1 MRKRSRFKRLL
12 IGVVVAGVLVVAGF
26 LALAWKPAIAPI
38 DPPAAA
44 SFPADLVARGAVLAG
59 AGNCASC
66 HTVKGGADFAGGLA
80 LATGFGTIYSSNIT
94 PDPETGIGRWSEA
107 AFARALHDGVAR
119 DGSHLFPAF
128 PFDHFTKVTDEDL
141 TALYAYLMT
150 QKPVQAA
157 QKPSTLPFPLNIRL
171 LQAGWKLLFLHGGVY
186 QPDPTKT
193 AEWNRGAYLAE
204 GLGHCGAC
212 HTPRNALGAE
222 RSGDAYGGA
231 TIDGWI
237 APALTAANPSPASWT
252 EDELF
257 AYLRSGAS
265 ILHGTAAGSMS
276 EVVHDGLAKLPDP
289 DIRAI
294 AAYFAEID
302 QAGTRAADTETAIAK
317 AAAASAQNTAQLSN
331 PDAHLYITA
340 CASCH
345 YSGAAMPLAVRPD
358 LSLNSALSLDEPTN
372 FVKVVLSGI
381 SLKDGM
387 PGVMMPGFAHSF
399 SDAEIARLA
408 AYLRATRTELPA
420 WTDLETK
427 VAAIRQET
435 PAP

>member
-12 IGVVVAGVLVVAGF
+12 IGVLAVGVLAAAGF

-44 SFPADLVARGAVLAG
+44 SFPAELVARGAILAG

-66 HTVKGGADFAGGLA
+66 HTVKGGPDFAGGLP
-80 LATGFGTIYSSNIT
+80 LATGFGTLYSSNIT

-107 AFARALHDGVAR
+107 AFARAMHEGVAR

-157 QKPSTLPFPLNIRL
+157 QKPSTLPFPLNIRA
-171 LQAGWKLLFLHGGVY
+171 LQAGWKLLFLHKGVY
-186 QPDPTKT
+186 QADPIKS

-222 RSGDAYGGA
+222 KSGAAYGGA
-231 TIDGWI
+231 TIGGWI
-237 APALTAANPSPASWT
+237 APALTAANPSPAPWT
-252 EDELF
+252 QDELF

-276 EVVHDGLAKLPDP
+276 EVVHDGLARLPDP
-289 DIRAI
+289 DIHAI
-294 AAYFAEID
+294 AVYFADID
-302 QAGTRAADTETAIAK
+302 QASARAAATELAIAK
-317 AAAASAQNTAQLSN
+317 AAAASTFGLAQLSD
-331 PDAHLYITA
+331 PDAHLYVSA

-345 YSGAAMPLAVRPD
+345 YSAASAPLAVRPD
-358 LSLNSALSLDEPTN
+358 LSLNSALSLSEPTN

-381 SLKDGM
+381 TLKDGM
-387 PGVMMPGFAHSF
+387 PGVMMPGFAHTL
-399 SDAEIARLA
+399 SDAEVARLA

-427 VAAIRQET
+427 VAAIRKET
-435 PAP
+435 PSP

>member
-1 MRKRSRFKRLL
+1 
-12 IGVVVAGVLVVAGF
+12 
-26 LALAWKPAIAPI
+26 
-38 DPPAAA
+38 
-44 SFPADLVARGAVLAG
+44 
-59 AGNCASC
+59 
-66 HTVKGGADFAGGLA
+66 
-80 LATGFGTIYSSNIT
+80 
-94 PDPETGIGRWSEA
+94 
-107 AFARALHDGVAR
+107 
-119 DGSHLFPAF
+119 
-128 PFDHFTKVTDEDL
+128 
-141 TALYAYLMT
+141 MT

-171 LQAGWKLLFLHGGVY
+171 LQAGWKLLFLHEGVY

-222 RSGDAYGGA
+222 RSGNAYGGA

-237 APALTAANPSPASWT
+237 APALTAANPSPAPWT
-252 EDELF
+252 QDELF

-265 ILHGTAAGSMS
+265 VLHGTAAGSMS
-276 EVVHDGLAKLPDP
+276 EVVHDGLARLPDP

-294 AAYFAEID
+294 AAYFADID
-302 QAGTRAADTETAIAK
+302 QASARAADTETAIAK
-317 AAAASAQNTAQLSN
+317 AAAASARNIAQLSD

>member
-12 IGVVVAGVLVVAGF
+12 IGVLAVAALAVAGF

-38 DPPAAA
+38 NPPAAA
-44 SFPADLVARGAVLAG
+44 SFPAELVARGAVLAG

-66 HTVKGGADFAGGLA
+66 HTVKGGPDFAGGLP
-80 LATGFGTIYSSNIT
+80 LATGFGTLYSSNIT

-107 AFARALHDGVAR
+107 AFARAMHEGVAR

-150 QKPVQAA
+150 QKPVQAT
-157 QKPSTLPFPLNIRL
+157 QKPSTLPFPLNIRA
-171 LQAGWKLLFLHGGVY
+171 LQAGWKLLFLHKGVY
-186 QPDPTKT
+186 QPDPAKT

-222 RSGDAYGGA
+222 KSGAAYGGA
-231 TIDGWI
+231 TIGGWI
-237 APALTAANPSPASWT
+237 APALTAANPSPAPWT
-252 EDELF
+252 QDELF

-265 ILHGTAAGSMS
+265 VLHGTAAGSMS
-276 EVVHDGLAKLPDP
+276 EVVHDGLARLPDP
-289 DIRAI
+289 DIHAI
-294 AAYFAEID
+294 AVYFADIG
-302 QAGTRAADTETAIAK
+302 QASAHAAATELAIAK
-317 AAAASAQNTAQLSN
+317 AAAASTFGLAQLSD
-331 PDAHLYITA
+331 PDAHLYVSA

-345 YSGAAMPLAVRPD
+345 YSAASAPLAVRPD
-358 LSLNSALSLDEPTN
+358 LSLNSALSLSEPTN

-381 SLKDGM
+381 TLKDGM
-387 PGVMMPGFAHSF
+387 PGVMMPGFAHTL
-399 SDAEIARLA
+399 SDAEVARLA

-427 VAAIRQET
+427 VAAIRKET
-435 PAP
+435 PSP